1 MEPSCHHNLWSKMT
15 NRTWAIHH
23 VKPEQILCM
32 WSADMAAGYY
42 EDSGEAGLRVD
53 EDRELNEFPDL
64 CSCATD
70 ESFFERSD
78 LDRLKAE
85 TQRVLDDDQE

>member
-1 MEPSCHHNLWSKMT
+1 MY
-15 NRTWAIHH
+15 RTWAIHH

-32 WSADMAAGYY
+32 WSKDLEAGYY
-42 EDSGEAGLRVD
+42 EYVGESEAGLKID

-78 LDRLKAE
+78 LDKLKEEA
-85 TQRVLDDDQE
+85 QRVLDDEEEEA